1 MKITKYLL
9 PSNNLWMRL
18 SMLISPSAM
27 FGVRQP
33 STPDFKAYISRPF
46 FSQHLTDRK
55 PKSWYSR
62 NKAVSFKPCS
72 SFPKSW
78 PVHERQLC
86 FTADSGP
93 VLAQLPNLLNSCTQ
107 HSQCTV
113 KCYSSS
119 KLSELSSCCL
129 ALAST
134 FIEFHALVFY
144 WDKEQQSKVQNS
156 NSKYRQMALTGF
168 DT

>member
-1 MKITKYLL
+1 
-9 PSNNLWMRL
+9 MRL

-129 ALAST
+129 ALTST
-134 FIEFHALVFY
+134 FIEFHDLF
-144 WDKEQQSKVQNS
+144 SKMNS
-156 NSKYRQMALTGF
+156 LYQIRSKILHGTKVIIVCKTYYKKLLIYHQGSMV
-168 DT
+168 

>member
-1 MKITKYLL
+1 
-9 PSNNLWMRL
+9 
-18 SMLISPSAM
+18 MLISPSAM

-33 STPDFKAYISRPF
+33 STPDSKSLFLTAFF
-46 FSQHLTDRK
+46 FSQHLTDRNLSLDIHEIRLSLLSLA
-55 PKSWYSR
+55 PLST
-62 NKAVSFKPCS
+62 
-72 SFPKSW
+72 KSW

-129 ALAST
+129 ALTST
-134 FIEFHALVFY
+134 FIEFHGLF
-144 WDKEQQSKVQNS
+144 SS
-156 NSKYRQMALTGF
+156 FLLTSYYLKK
-168 DT
+168 